1 MSENLHFDLFVQY
14 RWQVNKKWY
23 TSIINKG
30 GTQMI
35 NRLIKIRSD
44 TNEVVSSS
52 FCFFNEEDLEKM
64 DITLDKPIIQNDITY
79 TYQLIKGE

>member
-1 MSENLHFDLFVQY
+1 
-14 RWQVNKKWY
+14 
-23 TSIINKG
+23 
-30 GTQMI
+30 MI

-79 TYQLIKGE
+79 TYQLIKCEDENIETIKETNPFA